1 MDTPH
6 SPRPGLLT
14 TAIVILWIQGAA
26 AVLGG
31 LYGLAYGLGGGIT
44 PSGTA
49 PGEPVP
55 DEVAASQL
63 IVGIVFAAVFAA
75 IAVVLMSD
83 AVALTK
89 RQPGSYALLMVVEG
103 LIGLI
108 GVPMILFG
116 TGLIQVPLAVLVMV
130 GVLTKGSKDWL
141 AGRTEPL
148 PGGPATPAPP
158 EPSQE
163 TERRPQE

>member
-26 AVLGG
+26 AVLCG
-31 LYGLAYGLGGGIT
+31 LYGLVHGLGGGIT
-44 PSGTA
+44 PSGAA

-55 DEVAASQL
+55 DEVAEVQL
-63 IVGIVFAAVFAA
+63 IVGLVFAAVFAA

-83 AVALTK
+83 AVALT
-89 RQPGSYALLMVVEG
+89 RRRPGPYVLLMVVEG
-103 LIGLI
+103 LIGLV

-130 GVLTKGSKDWL
+130 GVLTKSSKDWL
-141 AGRTEPL
+141 TGGTEPV
-148 PGGPATPAPP
+148 PGGPATL
-158 EPSQE
+158 S
-163 TERRPQE
+163 T